1 MTWYISGKNNKNDQQ
16 DNNKNNQNGELP
28 IRNHGGQK
36 TVEWYL

>member
-1 MTWYISGKNNKNDQQ
+1 MTWYISGKNNKNDQE
-16 DNNKNNQNGELP
+16 DNNKNNQNGELS